1 MQLTTPIVLRGLH
14 YDWQMNRLRTMPA
27 LYSRSSAQTMVRS
40 LHGVRM
46 VQKETALESPLVA
59 QGKQLGRQLA
69 SAAEAQHAKRRAPSA
84 PRHAEVNTCNISS
97 ASQHLPLKSFCHLL
111 PKKQHVP

>member
-1 MQLTTPIVLRGLH
+1 MATSPH
-14 YDWQMNRLRTMPA
+14 DA
-27 LYSRSSAQTMVRS
+27 C
-40 LHGVRM
+40 M

-84 PRHAEVNTCNISS
+84 PRHAEVSACNILG
-97 ASQHLPLKSFCHLL
+97 ASPHRAFGILRHFDGPQNNM
-111 PKKQHVP
+111 